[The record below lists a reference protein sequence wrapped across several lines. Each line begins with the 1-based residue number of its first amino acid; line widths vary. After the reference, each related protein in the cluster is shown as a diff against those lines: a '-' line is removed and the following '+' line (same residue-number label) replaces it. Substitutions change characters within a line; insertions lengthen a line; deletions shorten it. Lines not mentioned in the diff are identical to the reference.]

1 MESANRL
8 KNMADEVG
16 RDINSLSISVFGAP
30 PKPEVLDTYRKAGI
44 DRALFALPSEDKDT
58 VFKTLDKFQ
67 CLLD

>member
-30 PKPEVLDTYRKAGI
+30 PNSKVLDGYRKAGI
-44 DRALFALPSEDKDT
+44 DRALFALPSEDKES

-67 CLLD
+67 SLLD